1 MREHLSEITKYIQI
15 ARENHKKGNIYQA
28 NEIYKKLINQKI
40 YTYELLISYGLF
52 CKEINNLKIA
62 KNLFNLSIKKYP
74 SKINAYILLA
84 EILRKE
90 NKVNDAL
97 KVLYVAKKIEKLN
110 PDIDYNLSI
119 SYKTIKSFRKAIL
132 SIDSAIKLQPKNQ
145 TYQILKA
152 DILVEFFKNEEAKEL
167 LVNLKLPNNS
177 LLYFQKEILI
187 SKIFINQKKY
197 KLAEGVL
204 LGLRKLFFKERIL
217 YLNLSDLY
225 FKNRELE
232 KGVLILKEGIKN
244 FPKFIPLR
252 FNLGIMYRNLGLIEL
267 SIKTH
272 LEILLDDQLNS
283 NSYYELSTMYNFSNH
298 KDLLKTLF
306 SIDIENL
313 SLKDKIYICYSK
325 ANVYHSEKD
334 YKKSAHFLTI
344 ANEEKLK
351 LQESDLKRK
360 LNTGQFY
367 RNLQLEKIA
376 DFDETTFNKQYLF
389 IVGMPRCGSTLLESI
404 LSLNNEV
411 KDMGEV
417 QFLEE
422 SLQKSDDLLKVKKL
436 YEDEVLLL
444 DSQKKIYTDKNLFNF
459 LYCPIIYR
467 LFPNARIIYCKRN
480 PLDNILSIYRTNF
493 LNQSFS
499 SSLKDITELYLYHLE
514 LMDDYKKKFGSII
527 YLYDHDSVVLN
538 PKKNIQSLINWL
550 EWEWDEK
557 YLSPQI
563 SNRSV
568 FTASSAQIRQKINS
582 NSSGYWK
589 KYEDLLKPVRDL
601 IPTCDW

>member
-1 MREHLSEITKYIQI
+1 MRENLSEITKYIHI

-62 KNLFNLSIKKYP
+62 KNLLILSIKKYP
-74 SKINAYILLA
+74 SKINSYILLA

-90 NKVNDAL
+90 NQVNDAL
-97 KVLYVAKKIEKLN
+97 KTLYAAKKIEKLN

-119 SYKTIKSFRKAIL
+119 SYKTIKSFREAIL
-132 SIDSAIKLQPKNQ
+132 SIDSAIKLQPKNPI
-145 TYQILKA
+145 YQILKA
-152 DILVEFFKNEEAKEL
+152 DILVEFFKNEEAKKL
-167 LVNLKLPNNS
+167 LVNLKLSNDS

-197 KLAEGVL
+197 KLAEDVL
-204 LGLRKLFFKERIL
+204 LGLRKLFYKESIL

-232 KGVLILKEGIKN
+232 KGILILKEGIKN

-298 KDLLKTLF
+298 NEQLKTLLN
-306 SIDIENL
+306 IEIENL
-313 SLKDKIYICYSK
+313 SPKEKIYFCYSK
-325 ANVYHSEKD
+325 SNAYHNNKD
-334 YKKSAHFLTI
+334 YKKSAYFLKI

-351 LQESDLKRK
+351 IQPSDLKRK
-360 LNTGQFY
+360 LNTGEYF
-367 RNLQLEKIA
+367 RNLKIDQNLNLEEVK
-376 DFDETTFNKQYLF
+376 DSNQYVF

-404 LSLNNEV
+404 LSLNPEV
-411 KDMGEV
+411 KDLGEV
-417 QFLEE
+417 PFLEE
-422 SLQKSDDLLKVKKL
+422 SLQKSDDLLEVRKL
-436 YEDEVLLL
+436 YKEKVMLVN
-444 DSQKKIYTDKNLFNF
+444 SKQKTFTDKNLFNF

-467 LFPNARIIYCKRN
+467 FFPNAKIIHCIRN

-499 SSLKDITELYLYHLE
+499 SSLNDISDLYLYHLK
-514 LMDDYKKKFGSII
+514 LMKEYKSKFGSII
-527 YLYDHDSVVLN
+527 YSYDHEQVVRN
-538 PKKNIQSLINWL
+538 PKETIQDLINWL
-550 EWEWDEK
+550 DWEWNEK
-557 YLSPQI
+557 YLSPQK
-563 SNRSV
+563 SKRSV
-568 FTASSAQIRQKINS
+568 FTASSAQVRKKINP
-582 NSSGYWK
+582 NSSGCWK
-589 KYEDLLKPVRDL
+589 KYEDLLEPISEL
-601 IPTCDW
+601 FPTYN